1 MKNESSAV
9 REWKLLLITDMP
21 EIEDDVKDNL
31 TGLNVSLQVINYQE
45 TRAEVFRASPD
56 LVLLHE
62 PKEGMVSETVGFI
75 LGESPLSS
83 VIYLAESRDFGVMR
97 EVLRAGAMD
106 VLILPDE
113 GPMLGDLVRRALR
126 RRQETDCATDDVV
139 NNTAIAARGKGQVL
153 AVYSGKG
160 GCGKTLLTATLAQ
173 TLQLDYPFT
182 VLVVDLNLQ
191 FGGVEMV
198 LGLGGNRSLYDLIPV
213 IDELNEIYLRNVT
226 VRVPISQLDVLLSP
240 ADAEKAEQIKPEHI
254 QRLLRVARRY
264 YDYIIVDMP
273 GWMDENNYMV
283 LNEADRILYV
293 LSPEIPALKV
303 FRQVLDLWRKLS
315 VDTGP
320 EHLQVLFN
328 RVNYTSEVT
337 VKELNKLDEIHLL
350 GTVKEDYKH
359 IKTAYNMGT
368 PLRLTP
374 NDRRLS
380 PFARDLRKIAQ
391 KLVGELSDVDAKGS
405 SQEQPVPKETD
416 VLETK
421 PAGGKIS
428 ATI

>member
-1 MKNESSAV
+1 M
-9 REWKLLLITDMP
+9 LLITDMP
-21 EIEDDVKDNL
+21 EIEGDVNDNL

-62 PKEGMVSETVGFI
+62 PKEGMVSETVAFI

-83 VIYLAESRDFGVMR
+83 IIYLAESRDFGVMR

-126 RRQETDCATDDVV
+126 RRQEADPTADDVV
-139 NNTAIAARGKGQVL
+139 SNNAIAARGRGQVL

-160 GCGKTLLTATLAQ
+160 GCGKTLLAATLAQ

-182 VLVVDLNLQ
+182 VLVVDFNLQ
-191 FGGVEMV
+191 FGGVETV
-198 LGLGGNRSLYDLIPV
+198 LGLSGNRSLYDLIPV

-226 VRVPISQLDVLLSP
+226 VRVPVSQLDVLLSP

-264 YDYIIVDMP
+264 YDYIILDMP
-273 GWMDENNYMV
+273 GWMDENNYMA
-283 LNEADRILYV
+283 LNEADRLLYV
-293 LSPEIPALKV
+293 LTPEIPALKV
-303 FRQVLDLWRKLS
+303 FRQVLDMLRKLS

-320 EHLQVLFN
+320 EHLQVLLN
-328 RVNYTSEVT
+328 RVSYASEVS
-337 VKELNKLDEIHLL
+337 VKELNKLDEINLL

-359 IKTAYNMGT
+359 IKTAYNMGR

-380 PFARDLRKIAQ
+380 PFARHLRKIAQ
-391 KLVGELSDVDAKGS
+391 KLVGDVSGSDVKAS
-405 SQEQPVPKETD
+405 SQEQSVPKEA
-416 VLETK
+416 VQAEVQETK
-421 PAGGKIS
+421 PTGGKIS